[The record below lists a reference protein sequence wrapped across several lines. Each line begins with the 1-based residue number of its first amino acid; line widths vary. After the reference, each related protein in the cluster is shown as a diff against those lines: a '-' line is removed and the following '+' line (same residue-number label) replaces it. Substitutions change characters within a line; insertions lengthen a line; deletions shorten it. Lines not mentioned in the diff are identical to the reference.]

1 MRRSQYGRNPAAATE
16 DSRMNRCVH
25 SEPTWWEHDARGI
38 PLGKVCDKCVDEV
51 LSRYRPDVLTD
62 PNYWSSEPIEPID

>member
-1 MRRSQYGRNPAAATE
+1 
-16 DSRMNRCVH
+16 MNRCVH